1 MISALHAPP
10 LLPRGP
16 HGAHVVHQLL
26 VLHEAAAA
34 EVAGPRAPRD
44 ARPCRAR
51 RGARVGAA
59 RPPGEDKQWNFLFLS
74 NSLKCKSCLKFE
86 VHSVYL
92 VEISAY

>member
-1 MISALHAPP
+1 MYQSQFIQSQDQCTPCPP
-10 LLPRGP
+10 LLARGP

-51 RGARVGAA
+51 RGAGVGGA
-59 RPPGEDKQWNFLFLS
+59 RPPGEVKQWIFFI
-74 NSLKCKSCLKFE
+74 FE
-86 VHSVYL
+86 QQQSQM
-92 VEISAY
+92 

>member
-1 MISALHAPP
+1 MEHLLITLFISRSVHSMP
-10 LLPRGP
+10 LLARGP

-59 RPPGEDKQWNFLFLS
+59 RPPGEDKQRI
-74 NSLKCKSCLKFE
+74 
-86 VHSVYL
+86 H
-92 VEISAY
+92 